1 VEEVIRQQVKARLLS
16 LRPMLLT
23 EDGKSSLDLFDQFM
37 EHHEFGLALHVVCDF
52 VLGHKSPQVDRST
65 VDQIERLHTSME
77 INDRCV
83 KDLRS
88 QKLI

>member
-1 VEEVIRQQVKARLLS
+1 MEEVIRQQLKAKLLS
-16 LRPMLLT
+16 LRPVLLA
-23 EDGKSSLDLFDQFM
+23 EDAKSSLDLFDQFM

-52 VLGHKSPQVDRST
+52 VLDHKSPQVDGST
-65 VDQIERLHTSME
+65 VDQIEQLHTSME